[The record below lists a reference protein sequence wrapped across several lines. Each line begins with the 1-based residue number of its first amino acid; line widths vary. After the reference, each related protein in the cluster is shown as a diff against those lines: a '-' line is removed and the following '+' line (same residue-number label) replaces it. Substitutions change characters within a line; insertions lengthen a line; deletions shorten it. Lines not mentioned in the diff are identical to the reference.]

1 MVQAP
6 AHGRHGRRGSGAS
19 LRASALGLGSAL
31 SPEAEEVRREIR
43 ALKGLV
49 LNRRSF
55 MPSMGRRALSAEGT
69 ATPVEAAS

>member
-1 MVQAP
+1 MGMGGVGGGA
-6 AHGRHGRRGSGAS
+6 GAS

-55 MPSMGRRALSAEGT
+55 MPSIGRRALPTENADT